1 MTTGKLWIVWREVTT
16 RLHEASQLG
25 ESRGVR
31 MPQDVR
37 RRTAGGGRV
46 VHVPGSGDV
55 ARIVSTGHPPEN
67 RTLT

>member
-1 MTTGKLWIVWREVTT
+1 
-16 RLHEASQLG
+16 
-25 ESRGVR
+25 